1 MSVLLWCSVPLMMF
15 RRNRVLGLALLA
27 GLERMYQ
34 RPQGKAANVS
44 SPANL
49 ELEGDEV

>member
-1 MSVLLWCSVPLMMF
+1 MMMF
-15 RRNRVLGLALLA
+15 LRNRVLGLALLA
-27 GLERMYQ
+27 GLETMYQ
-34 RPQGKAANVS
+34 RPKGRGAKVS